1 MRKLLENKQKNAR
14 KSLRIQSGGKPDMD
28 RLRAFLQEYHPI
40 VHSLVVGTIFV
51 RAAGS
56 MSMPFLF
63 LYLSKHTDMDA
74 ATIGLT
80 IGAGALAGTLGGF
93 IGGTLSDMIGRRRIM
108 LFALYVWIFVFWGF
122 AYGESPWFFLLL
134 NLFSGL
140 CRSFY
145 EPVSQALMAD
155 LTPPEKR
162 YRVFA
167 LRYMAINIGVAVGP
181 IVGALF
187 AVQGSPMPFILTGC
201 IYFIYVIS
209 LQFLL
214 NRFGIKQIE
223 GQKKEHVTF
232 RKAWGVVIHD
242 AAFRFY
248 VTGAILGAIGYSQ
261 MSSTLSKF
269 TEMTMPDG
277 IKLFAILMSVN
288 AIVVVVMQIPFA
300 RWAEKRTA
308 MTSILVGN
316 ACYALGDLGYA
327 FADSWTMFI
336 IAMTIF
342 TFGEILTFTASDVM
356 IDRLA
361 PEEMRGAYYGAKS
374 FSNLGQFIGPW
385 MGGYLLSQYGGDTLF
400 TTVAAIS
407 MIGSVFYWAGGRVY
421 TKKTGQ
427 TISRQPVQ

>member
-1 MRKLLENKQKNAR
+1 
-14 KSLRIQSGGKPDMD
+14 MD
-28 RLRAFLQEYHPI
+28 RLRTFLQEYHPI
-40 VHSLVVGTIFV
+40 VHSLVIGTIFV

-108 LFALYVWIFVFWGF
+108 LFALYVWTFVFWGF

-134 NLFSGL
+134 NLLSGL

-145 EPVSQALMAD
+145 DPVSQALMAD

-162 YRVFA
+162 HRVFA
-167 LRYMAINIGVAVGP
+167 MRYMAINIGVAVGP
-181 IVGALF
+181 IIGALF
-187 AVQGSPMPFILTGC
+187 AVQGSAMPFILTGAV
-201 IYFIYVIS
+201 YLLYVII
-209 LQFLL
+209 LQLLL

-232 RKAWGVVIHD
+232 RKAWDVVIHD
-242 AAFRFY
+242 AAFRYY
-248 VTGAILGAIGYSQ
+248 VTGGILGAIGYSQ
-261 MSSTLSKF
+261 MSGTLSKF
-269 TEMTMPDG
+269 TEMTMPEG

-288 AIVVVVMQIPFA
+288 AIVVVIMQIPFA

-308 MTSILVGN
+308 LTSIVVGN
-316 ACYALGDLGYA
+316 GFYAIGDLGFA
-327 FADSWTMFI
+327 FASGWAMFI
-336 IAMTIF
+336 IAMVIF
-342 TFGEILTFTASDVM
+342 TLGEILTFTASDVM
-356 IDRLA
+356 IDQLA

-385 MGGYLLSQYGGDTLF
+385 MGGFLLMQYGGTTLF
-400 TTVAAIS
+400 TTVAITS
-407 MIGSVFYWAGGRVY
+407 MIGSLFYWAGGRVY
-421 TKKTGQ
+421 YRKTGQ
-427 TISRQPVQ
+427 TINNHYANE